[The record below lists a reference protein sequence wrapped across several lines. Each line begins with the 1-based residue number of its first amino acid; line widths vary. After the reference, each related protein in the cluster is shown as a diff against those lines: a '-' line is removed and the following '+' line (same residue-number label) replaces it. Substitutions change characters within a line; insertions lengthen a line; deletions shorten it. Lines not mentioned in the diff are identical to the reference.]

1 MDRLGKKCLVAS
13 CGMHVMLV
21 LVVLFGAAFFTP
33 EKKAPPV
40 ENLTMIPSK
49 LIDDALSGG
58 GGNPK
63 IAPSDAKIKGDTLD
77 PVPPQPTPV
86 KPQPEPQKQIEKP
99 QPKPPEPK
107 PPKIETPKQPVKT
120 PIPKDPPKTTAKPKD
135 APLELTPVSKS
146 KTDREKARKEAEA
159 KARAAEQA
167 AQDRLAK
174 AVGNVR
180 KSMKQGFTSGTAV
193 EVSGPGGEAYASY
206 RSFVF
211 AAYDNAWQVQPD
223 IADDDAVVVAR
234 IVIHRT
240 GRIISA
246 AISERSGMSALDKS
260 VQRALDGVKSLPPF
274 PESTRD
280 QERTFVIEFSLK
292 AKRLVG

>member
-1 MDRLGKKCLVAS
+1 MDRLGKKCFVAS
-13 CGMHVMLV
+13 CGMHAVLV

-33 EKKAPPV
+33 DKKPAPV

-63 IAPSDAKIKGDTLD
+63 IAPSDAKIKGDTLN
-77 PVPPQPTPV
+77 PVPPQPV
-86 KPQPEPQKQIEKP
+86 KPQPEPPKPKVIEKP
-99 QPKPPEPK
+99 QPKPEPT
-107 PPKIETPKQPVKT
+107 PPKIETPKPTAKT
-120 PIPKDPPKTTAKPKD
+120 IPKDPPKTTAKPKE
-135 APLELTPVSKS
+135 APLELTPVNKS

-159 KARAAEQA
+159 KARAADKA
-167 AQDRLAK
+167 AQDRMAK
-174 AVGNVR
+174 AIGKVR
-180 KSMKQGFTSGTAV
+180 ESMKQGFTSGTAV

-223 IADDDAVVVAR
+223 IADDDSAVVAR
-234 IVIHRT
+234 IVVHRT

-246 AISERSGMSALDKS
+246 TISERSGMSALDKS

-292 AKRLVG
+292 AKRLIG